1 MNVCGHSFC
10 RETEREVM
18 KKRRVVYRCIWFMLA
33 VLLLSGTVTDG
44 LAAYAAEEQK
54 ISVSEELAENEEMPE
69 TAELAEN
76 EEMLKVAGWPEN
88 TETAA
93 AEPSG
98 ETDKKLYRGYSHE
111 ITAQGIGAV
120 GLRIED
126 GQEADGEDRIVYC
139 YDNRKVYP
147 GKRDAG
153 ESILYSRIDNYLDSK
168 DPYTEAYGADK
179 KARIAT
185 ALYAGYPYNAYGHL
199 EEFGILPEEARYMTQ
214 LMIWDITENAEGIYG
229 APEPEK
235 GISENMVK
243 YYNAIYQDLLEDFM
257 VKDEHLGGEMEI
269 TGQFNFHQEGEY
281 WQTGKLHVSGS
292 KGTVRF
298 RNLAPHFEILEAYTM
313 RPLQDIDM
321 TQDFIIRSKVRP
333 DDETSFFVEYQYERV
348 KFYFYKYEKGG
359 NPDSRG
365 IQNLIRVEPSDILET
380 SYFQIFSDGKKEE
393 VGEDEIPEEIYISKT
408 VRKEWVDAGFET
420 QRPEGIYVQ
429 LYANGTACGNPAFL
443 NGQNAWQYRWDGL
456 KAEKN
461 GVYIHYTVKET
472 DVPAGYIAEVTEN
485 APNADFVL
493 KNIFVGNDAPEYD
506 MGETY
511 GTILLSK
518 EVIGEG
524 GDKSQ
529 PFTFEISL
537 EEDGSPYNGVL
548 AYSGGVKTGITGVNR
563 PEDGKLEFKEG
574 KAQIKLSHG
583 QQITLEGIP
592 LGKTMKYAVTESE
605 TDKAGY
611 RTAYNNE
618 MSPASGVC
626 EAHINIHVINYKENI
641 SASPEIP
648 EQSQNGTEIQSR
660 ESQTDDGRNVQE
672 IAGSSEKDADV
683 EINIVKNI
691 PKQAGTIHINENR
704 NIVSKS
710 PKTADPINAA
720 AGLGIW
726 TAAAA
731 IGLLLRRFWSGKK

>member
-1 MNVCGHSFC
+1 M
-10 RETEREVM
+10 
-18 KKRRVVYRCIWFMLA
+18 
-33 VLLLSGTVTDG
+33 
-44 LAAYAAEEQK
+44 
-54 ISVSEELAENEEMPE
+54 
-69 TAELAEN
+69 
-76 EEMLKVAGWPEN
+76 
-88 TETAA
+88 
-93 AEPSG
+93 
-98 ETDKKLYRGYSHE
+98 
-111 ITAQGIGAV
+111 
-120 GLRIED
+120 
-126 GQEADGEDRIVYC
+126 
-139 YDNRKVYP
+139 
-147 GKRDAG
+147 
-153 ESILYSRIDNYLDSK
+153 
-168 DPYTEAYGADK
+168 
-179 KARIAT
+179 
-185 ALYAGYPYNAYGHL
+185 
-199 EEFGILPEEARYMTQ
+199 
-214 LMIWDITENAEGIYG
+214 
-229 APEPEK
+229 
-235 GISENMVK
+235 
-243 YYNAIYQDLLEDFM
+243 
-257 VKDEHLGGEMEI
+257 
-269 TGQFNFHQEGEY
+269 
-281 WQTGKLHVSGS
+281 
-292 KGTVRF
+292 
-298 RNLAPHFEILEAYTM
+298 
-313 RPLQDIDM
+313 
-321 TQDFIIRSKVRP
+321 
-333 DDETSFFVEYQYERV
+333 
-348 KFYFYKYEKGG
+348 
-359 NPDSRG
+359 
-365 IQNLIRVEPSDILET
+365 
-380 SYFQIFSDGKKEE
+380 
-393 VGEDEIPEEIYISKT
+393 GEDEIPEEIYISKT

-429 LYANGTACGNPAFL
+429 LYANGTACGNPVFL

-537 EEDGSPYNGVL
+537 EEDGRPYNGVL

-618 MSPASGVC
+618 ISPASGVC

-641 SASPEIP
+641 SASPSPEIP

-672 IAGSSEKDADV
+672 IAGSSE
-683 EINIVKNI
+683 
-691 PKQAGTIHINENR
+691 NENR